1 MDKNEVAS
9 VVARRFEESTKQSHN
24 SIPQNKI
31 ASPLARNDKT
41 ITPPLYNSLS
51 SYLKNRFNTK
61 VQRITLE
68 ANLDCPNR
76 DGSKAFGGCTFCT
89 ADGSSAGAFL
99 VTDPIS
105 KQLEQGVKLFSKRFG
120 AKKFIAYLQSFT
132 NTYAS
137 INKLK
142 EIYDEAISHPDVV
155 VLAIGTRPDC
165 LSEEVLDLI
174 ETYKDKVEIWLDIGI
189 QTVHNK
195 TLDFINR
202 AHNSE
207 DFFSALHR
215 AKKRGLIV
223 CTHTI
228 FGLPGETKEMFY
240 ETMRRLADSPIDA
253 IKIHQLLVLEKTKI
267 AKQYEEGLFKALELE
282 EYIDLAC
289 DFIEMLPKNV
299 VIHRLFAE
307 AKPGELIA
315 PKWAEQDDGRRNKQQ
330 ILKMIETELIRRG
343 TKQGSRFKA

>member
-1 MDKNEVAS
+1 M
-9 VVARRFEESTKQSHN
+9 KQKLLISN
-24 SIPQNKI
+24 TVPDSGQIDNTANGNRELPYNN
-31 ASPLARNDKT
+31 LAN
-41 ITPPLYNSLS
+41 
-51 SYLKNRFNTK
+51 YLKKRFGTK

-76 DGSKAFGGCTFCT
+76 DGKKAFGGCTFCT
-89 ADGSSAGAFL
+89 ADGSSAGAFSIS
-99 VTDPIS
+99 DPIS
-105 KQLEQGVKLFSKRFG
+105 KQLEDGIKLFSRRFG
-120 AKKFIAYLQSFT
+120 ARKFISYLQSFT

-137 INKLK
+137 VEKLK
-142 EIYDEAISHPDVV
+142 MIYDEAISHPDVV

-174 ETYKDKVEIWLDIGI
+174 ETYKEKVEIWLDLGL
-189 QTVHNK
+189 QTVHDS

-202 AHNSE
+202 AHTAG
-207 DFFSALHR
+207 DFFNALER
-215 AKKRGLIV
+215 AKKRDLIV

-240 ETMRRLADSPIDA
+240 KTMKTIADSKIDA

-267 AKQYEEGLFKALELE
+267 ANQYGEGLFKVLELE
-282 EYIDLAC
+282 EYINLVC
-289 DFIEMLPKNV
+289 DFLEMLSPDV

-315 PKWAEQDDGRRNKQQ
+315 PLWAQQDDGRRNKQQ
-330 ILKMIETELIRRG
+330 ILRMIESELKRRKS
-343 TKQGSRFKA
+343 KQGAKFFNIPPISG

>member
-1 MDKNEVAS
+1 MNKKEVPS
-9 VVARRFEESTKQSHN
+9 
-24 SIPQNKI
+24 
-31 ASPLARNDKT
+31 
-41 ITPPLYNSLS
+41 YYSLS

-76 DGSKAFGGCTFCT
+76 DGNKAFGGCTFCT

-105 KQLEQGVKLFSKRFG
+105 KQLEQGINLFSRRFG

-132 NTYAS
+132 NTYAP
-137 INKLK
+137 IDKLK
-142 EIYDEAISHPDVV
+142 KIYDEAIAHPDIV

-174 ETYKDKVEIWLDIGI
+174 ETYKEKVEVWLDVGI
-189 QTVHNK
+189 QTTHNK

-202 AHNSE
+202 ASTEE
-207 DFFSALHR
+207 DFFDALSR
-215 AKKRGLIV
+215 AKKRNLMV

-240 ETMRRLADSPIDA
+240 ETMKKLSNSSIDA

-267 AKQYEEGLFKALELE
+267 AKQYEEGLFKALDLD
-282 EYIDLAC
+282 EYIELVC
-289 DFIEMLPKNV
+289 DFLEMLSPHV

-315 PKWAEQDDGRRNKQQ
+315 PIWAQQDDGRRNKQQ
-330 ILKMIETELIRRG
+330 ILRKIEAELIRRG
-343 TKQGSRFKA
+343 TRQGTKYLIKT

>member
-1 MDKNEVAS
+1 MPTLK
-9 VVARRFEESTKQSHN
+9 TK
-24 SIPQNKI
+24 
-31 ASPLARNDKT
+31 
-41 ITPPLYNSLS
+41 PLYYSLS
-51 SYLKNRFNTK
+51 SYLRERFGTK

-76 DGSKAFGGCTFCT
+76 DGTKAYGGCTFCT
-89 ADGSSAGAFL
+89 ADGSSAGAFDIN
-99 VTDPIS
+99 DPIS
-105 KQLEQGVKLFSKRFG
+105 KQLQEGIKLFSKRFG

-137 INKLK
+137 IDKLK
-142 EIYDEAISHPDVV
+142 KIYDEAISHPDVV

-165 LSEEVLDLI
+165 LSDEVLDLI
-174 ETYKDKVEIWLDIGI
+174 ETYKDKVEIWLDIGL
-189 QTVHNK
+189 QTVHDK

-202 AHNSE
+202 AHTRD

-215 AKKRGLIV
+215 AKKRNLIV
-223 CTHTI
+223 CAHTI

-240 ETMRRLADSPIDA
+240 ETIDMLAASQIDA

-267 AKQYEEGLFKALELE
+267 AKEYQEGLFKALELD
-282 EYIDLAC
+282 EYINLVC
-289 DFIEMLPKNV
+289 DFLEVLSPNV

-330 ILKMIETELIRRG
+330 ILRMIEGELMRRG
-343 TKQGSRFKA
+343 VRQGAKFRQPL